1 MLARLNDWRNSTLPA
16 NEYQE
21 HRKRRSA
28 TEDTET
34 ASRFVLFSAFSALF
48 LCFLRSSFALCA
60 NPVKTLDNDAMNTIP
75 HHAIYAQRR
84 ARVAAQLGKDANG
97 PALAIIPTAPERAR
111 NRDTGY
117 LYRHDS
123 YFYYLTGFTEPGA
136 TLLIESD
143 GTSTLFCQ
151 PKDAE
156 REIWDGYRLGPEA
169 APGFLGLQAAH
180 AKTELSTQLPKLLEN
195 RATVWY
201 PFAIHPGLETQ
212 VDGWLQKVRA
222 RVRYGALCPESQRDL
237 CSILD
242 EMRPIKDAH
251 ELDIMRK
258 AAAISAKAH
267 IRAMQL
273 SARMLKNGE
282 DLREYHLDAELLHE
296 FRRNGSEYP
305 AYGSIVAGG
314 ANACVLHYQ
323 ASDARI
329 HSGDLVLIDAGC
341 ELHGYAS
348 DITRTFPAN
357 GKFTAPQ
364 RELYEIVLAAQE
376 AAIAA
381 TKPGMRFIDPHEAAV
396 KVLAQGMLDVGL
408 LSHDKHGSLEDVIDK
423 RAYFPFYMHRT
434 GHWLGMDVHDCGSY
448 IERPSDQPGGYDLS
462 ELYKTTERKDP
473 LSGELIKNRPSR
485 ILREGM
491 VLTIEPGLY
500 VRPAP
505 GVPEKFHNIGIR
517 IEDDAVVTKGDCEL
531 ISRGLPVAVNAIES
545 LMI

>member
-1 MLARLNDWRNSTLPA
+1 
-16 NEYQE
+16 
-21 HRKRRSA
+21 
-28 TEDTET
+28 
-34 ASRFVLFSAFSALF
+34 
-48 LCFLRSSFALCA
+48 
-60 NPVKTLDNDAMNTIP
+60 MNNIP

-84 ARVAAQLGKDANG
+84 ARVAAQLGQDAI
-97 PALAIIPTAPERAR
+97 AIIPTAPERPR
-111 NRDTGY
+111 NRDSDF

-136 TLLIESD
+136 TLLIESSS
-143 GTSTLFCQ
+143 TSTLFCQ
-151 PKDAE
+151 PKDME

-169 APGFLGLQAAH
+169 APEFLGLQAAH
-180 AKTELSTQLPKLLEN
+180 PNTELATQLPKLLEN

-201 PFAIHPGLETQ
+201 PFAIHAGLEGQ

-242 EMRPIKDAH
+242 EMRLIKDAH
-251 ELDIMRK
+251 EIDIMRR
-258 AAAISAKAH
+258 AAQISAEAH

-273 SARMLKNGE
+273 SARMLREGK

-296 FRRNGSEYP
+296 FRRKGSEYP

-314 ANACVLHYQ
+314 ANACVLHYR
-323 ASDARI
+323 ASDAPI
-329 HSGDLVLIDAGC
+329 KNGDLVLIDAGC

-357 GKFTAPQ
+357 GTFSAPQ
-364 RELYEIVLAAQE
+364 RELYEIVLASQV
-376 AAIAA
+376 AAIAS
-381 TKPGMRFIDPHEAAV
+381 TRPGMRFIDPHEAAV

-408 LSHDKHGSLEDVIDK
+408 LSKDKHGSLQDVIEQ

-434 GHWLGMDVHDCGSY
+434 GHWLGMDVHDCG
-448 IERPSDQPGGYDLS
+448 GYNELS
-462 ELYKTTERKDP
+462 ELDTTTERKDP
-473 LSGELIKNRPSR
+473 LSNELIKNRPSR

-500 VRPAP
+500 IRPAT

-517 IEDDAVVTKGDCEL
+517 IEDDAVVNSNGCEL
-531 ISRGLPVAVNAIES
+531 MSRGVPVEAAS
-545 LMI
+545 LEKLMFSH